1 MDRFL
6 VTFEYQGMRNTI
18 VILAHDESEARK
30 AMDYYDI
37 INVEEWEYETHGEI
51 INMR

>member
-18 VILAHDESEARK
+18 VILAHDESGARK
-30 AMDYYDI
+30 ALDYYEVKKTKLNCDENGCKI
-37 INVEEWEYETHGEI
+37 
-51 INMR
+51 

>member
-6 VTFEYQGMRNTI
+6 VTFEYQGMRTAI
-18 VILAHDESEARK
+18 VILAHDESGARK
-30 AMDYYDI
+30 ALDYYDI

-51 INMR
+51 VNMH

>member
-30 AMDYYDI
+30 AMDYYEI
-37 INVEEWEYETHGEI
+37 INVEEWEYETHCEI
-51 INMR
+51 VNMR

>member
-37 INVEEWEYETHGEI
+37 INVEEWEYATPGDI
-51 INMR
+51 VNMR

>member
-6 VTFEYQGMRNTI
+6 VTFEYQGMTNTV
-18 VILAHDESEARK
+18 VIYAHDESGARK
-30 AMDYYDI
+30 ALDYYDI